1 MFALGDRDALE
12 RLFDQAGFRN
22 VTVQAIATP
31 RPFPSLPEAA
41 AYVRMNTPPVRALA
55 AELDKVSS
63 ERAWAE
69 IEQALK
75 PFDRPDGFEAPGEML
90 VAAGTK

>member
-1 MFALGDRDALE
+1 
-12 RLFDQAGFRN
+12 
-22 VTVQAIATP
+22 
-31 RPFPSLPEAA
+31 
-41 AYVRMNTPPVRALA
+41 MNTPPVRALT
-55 AELDKVSS
+55 AELDDMAR

-75 PFDRPDGFEAPGEML
+75 PFDRPDGFEAPGQML